1 MCNNVGF
8 ILDSRRVVLLM
19 IRSLILK
26 EGRKYLLDVRSVYN
40 SATGVVQHYIS
51 DCIKLVSLG

>member
-51 DCIKLVSLG
+51 DFIKLVSLG